1 MIAPTLPPNE
11 AERLADLHDDGV
23 LDTPAEKIFNEIA
36 ELAAAI
42 CGSRYAAVTLIDS
55 DRQWF
60 KAEYG
65 SALGETSRA
74 ESICGHAILEQGVFE
89 VPDTELDERFVG
101 NPMLA
106 NANIRFYT
114 GSPLTSIHGAVKLLE
129 GGAAG
134 VLPEPATR
142 LVALAARNSERL
154 RVIVD
159 DILDLEKIA
168 SGRMEFNIESLDAPA
183 ALGRAAQAYEAM
195 LRTAGVELTIEAHE
209 AHDALQ
215 LKADAQRLDQ
225 VLANLVSNAL
235 KFAPQGS
242 RILLEASR
250 EGSGVRLQVTDHGA
264 GIPEAF
270 RARFFQRFAQADMNT
285 SRPKGGS
292 GLGLSIAKQMIEQMG
307 GSIGYS
313 SEPGRTCFHVVL
325 PAVP

>member
-114 GSPLTSIHGAVKLLE
+114 GSPLNSDKDNPIGMLCVLDSEPKALDEQQKKSLAQLADVLMAELEAARQSRLLQWFGALTTRCPKKSWSPTPTPCATFTPM
-129 GGAAG
+129 AA
-134 VLPEPATR
+134 LSEAWATR
-142 LVALAARNSERL
+142 WS
-154 RVIVD
+154 
-159 DILDLEKIA
+159 
-168 SGRMEFNIESLDAPA
+168 SCAP
-183 ALGRAAQAYEAM
+183 
-195 LRTAGVELTIEAHE
+195 
-209 AHDALQ
+209 
-215 LKADAQRLDQ
+215 
-225 VLANLVSNAL
+225 
-235 KFAPQGS
+235 
-242 RILLEASR
+242 
-250 EGSGVRLQVTDHGA
+250 
-264 GIPEAF
+264 
-270 RARFFQRFAQADMNT
+270 
-285 SRPKGGS
+285 
-292 GLGLSIAKQMIEQMG
+292 
-307 GSIGYS
+307 
-313 SEPGRTCFHVVL
+313 
-325 PAVP
+325 

>member
-1 MIAPTLPPNE
+1 
-11 AERLADLHDDGV
+11 
-23 LDTPAEKIFNEIA
+23 
-36 ELAAAI
+36 
-42 CGSRYAAVTLIDS
+42 
-55 DRQWF
+55 
-60 KAEYG
+60 
-65 SALGETSRA
+65 
-74 ESICGHAILEQGVFE
+74 
-89 VPDTELDERFVG
+89 
-101 NPMLA
+101 
-106 NANIRFYT
+106 
-114 GSPLTSIHGAVKLLE
+114 
-129 GGAAG
+129 
-134 VLPEPATR
+134 
-142 LVALAARNSERL
+142 
-154 RVIVD
+154 
-159 DILDLEKIA
+159 
-168 SGRMEFNIESLDAPA
+168 MEFNIKSLDAPA

-195 LRTAGVELTIEAHE
+195 VRTAGVELTIE

>member
-1 MIAPTLPPNE
+1 MTPMDVTHDPDRMRFDNHVRKLRKGAPY
-11 AERLADLHDDGV
+11 V
-23 LDTPAEKIFNEIA
+23 
-36 ELAAAI
+36 
-42 CGSRYAAVTLIDS
+42 
-55 DRQWF
+55 
-60 KAEYG
+60 
-65 SALGETSRA
+65 
-74 ESICGHAILEQGVFE
+74 VFE
-89 VPDTELDERFVG
+89 GVRKRITGDTCPVEARWQLVSSFGRPVILSVVQDITQRKEIERMKNEFVSVVSHELR
-101 NPMLA
+101 
-106 NANIRFYT
+106 T
-114 GSPLTSIHGAVKLLE
+114 PLTSIRGAVKLLE

-195 LRTAGVELTIEAHE
+195 VRTAGVELTIEAHG
-209 AHDALQ
+209 ALQ